1 MSQPGFGPY
10 LKGGLRSS
18 TSHENF
24 SPVIDTANERTSSFF
39 RTLQSF
45 AQQPMFE
52 LQVHFPPEE
61 TCALQR
67 QSTGYLAQRSAEREA
82 AAATRKR
89 PAKSSNDIE
98 KHSASNVAR
107 PKTLTQ
113 S

>member
-24 SPVIDTANERTSSFF
+24 SPVIDTANERTFSFF

-52 LQVHFPPEE
+52 LQIHFPPEE

-67 QSTGYLAQRSAEREA
+67 QSEYLAQRPAERAGA
-82 AAATRKR
+82 AASHEH
-89 PAKSSNDIE
+89 PAKSSKDIE
-98 KHSASNVAR
+98 KHTVSIVAR
-107 PKTLTQ
+107 PETLLQ